1 LLPQE
6 LAKRYSVVERLLSDD
21 KIRQAALEMVKR
33 GSITGCWRA
42 FDWFCQISRLAVCRQ
57 LWAREQSRSR
67 RCQDAAGDGS
77 SAHVVI
83 TPRSSGNV
91 LAHSRS
97 AAKKIPEFAVALAI
111 VLSGYIALEAKHWPT
126 STLDAAVILLKCG
139 C

>member
-57 LWAREQSRSR
+57 LWRGSNLVHAAARMPRAMAVR
-67 RCQDAAGDGS
+67 RM
-77 SAHVVI
+77 
-83 TPRSSGNV
+83 
-91 LAHSRS
+91 
-97 AAKKIPEFAVALAI
+97 
-111 VLSGYIALEAKHWPT
+111 
-126 STLDAAVILLKCG
+126 LL
-139 C
+139 